1 MASFSVSLCC
11 WSYHRSLFRR
21 SRASG
26 LIKHLFSLWV
36 KFFQRFHECCP
47 QYCWSVDL
55 GLCDT
60 YSDSHVAPLYPEPW
74 QCEQAGHSHPVHERS
89 ACMLS
94 HFSHVW
100 LFAAPWTVVHQAP
113 LSMGFSQARILE
125 WVAISSSRGSF
136 QSKDR
141 THVSCISCVT
151 GSISTAELL
160 GKP

>member
-1 MASFSVSLCC
+1 MASLSVSLCC
-11 WSYHRSLFRR
+11 WSYRRSLSRR

-74 QCEQAGHSHPVHERS
+74 QCEQAETQNKLTKS
-89 ACMLS
+89 LS
-94 HFSHVW
+94 TE
-100 LFAAPWTVVHQAP
+100 L
-113 LSMGFSQARILE
+113 
-125 WVAISSSRGSF
+125 
-136 QSKDR
+136 
-141 THVSCISCVT
+141 T
-151 GSISTAELL
+151 GSPQGCWTKELEGFHITTFPGNRYRSEPRADRQQTHGHEVHMNAHFQNAFKRITQL
-160 GKP
+160 MTIIF